1 MGESMKT
8 EFKNG
13 DPVIRDDDGKEY
25 TFIGMSRSGVLEN
38 NRGEKLD
45 CVIER
50 NNFVSYAITS
60 HLKLKPET
68 VTHPG
73 GEYPKHCDDAEAI
86 LSAESFYSPGFV
98 FENDGRVVPYAG
110 VGRVADQSR
119 ARILAQ
125 TGLIHLS
132 KEAAIAHAKVIYQI
146 ED

>member
-25 TFIGMSRSGVLEN
+25 NFIGMSRSGMLEN

-50 NNFVSYAITS
+50 NNFLSYAITS

-73 GEYPKHCDDAEAI
+73 GEYPKPLSSGDLYILGFNKRCLYKPSPAGKYYTAI
-86 LSAESFYSPGFV
+86 DKP
-98 FENDGRVVPYAG
+98 FERKYIVLG
-110 VGRVADQSR
+110 
-119 ARILAQ
+119 LAH
-125 TGLIHLS
+125 TTR
-132 KEAAIAHAKVIYQI
+132 EAAIAHAKVIYQI
-146 ED
+146 KD